1 MKRIGVVVV
10 AVALLPGCGL
20 PIGVQMASLAV
31 QGMSLAA
38 TGKTPTD
45 HGISALA
52 EKDCATWRP
61 LAGEPICS
69 DLPGEVGDV
78 MVAEATEPATDE
90 AVAPSAVSAS
100 WALPDVAAA
109 ERTAKPAA
117 DPESFVTAAGQDQTP
132 PAKAR
137 VVSPSVAKTPS
148 VKGPAVV
155 TESPADLY
163 FVVGSFDTTSRAHTL
178 ANRHAALKPRVVQGE
193 ARGNTVYRVVV
204 GPFAKSAQT
213 AERRKLAAAGL
224 ADAWPLSAT
233 PAAVVRAE
241 PVQVA
246 EVVIGR

>member
-45 HGISALA
+45 HGISLLA
-52 EKDCATWRP
+52 DKDCATWRP
-61 LAGEPICS
+61 LTGEPICS
-69 DLPGEVGDV
+69 SLPGEVGDV
-78 MVAEATEPATDE
+78 LVAEAAEPATDE
-90 AVAPSAVSAS
+90 AAVPAVSPS

-109 ERTAKPAA
+109 ESTEKPAA
-117 DPESFVTAAGQDQTP
+117 DPASFVTAAGLDEAP
-132 PAKAR
+132 PAKAP
-137 VVSPSVAKTPS
+137 VINPSVAKTSP
-148 VKGPAVV
+148 VKVAPAVAV
-155 TESPADLY
+155 PPAGLY
-163 FVVGSFDTTSRAHTL
+163 FVVGSFDTTSRANTL
-178 ANRHAALKPRVVQGE
+178 AGRHAALKPRVVQGE

-213 AERRKLAAAGL
+213 AERRKLVAAGL

-233 PAAVVRAE
+233 PAAVVPAE

-246 EVVIGR
+246 EAVIGR